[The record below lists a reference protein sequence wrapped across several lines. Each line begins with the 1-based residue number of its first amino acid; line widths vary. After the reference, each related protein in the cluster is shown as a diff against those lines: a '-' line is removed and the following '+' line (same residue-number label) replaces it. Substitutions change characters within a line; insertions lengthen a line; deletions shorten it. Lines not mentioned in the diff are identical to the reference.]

1 MWSLPPSVRI
11 FVYLPPAD
19 LRRSFNGLAGMV
31 AGALGEDPLSGHLYV
46 FHNRRA
52 DLIKILYWD
61 RSGYCI
67 WAKRL
72 ERGTFCFLPLK
83 ESRVEMQSSD
93 LMLILEGIDLSSVK
107 RRKRYQRPVP
117 STALAKNNS
126 AECRY
131 PGNDESLFSA

>member
-11 FVYLPPAD
+11 FVYLPPTD
-19 LRRSFNGLAGMV
+19 LRRSFDGLAGLV

-72 ERGTFCFLPLK
+72 ERDTFCFPDLK

-107 RRKRYQRPVP
+107 RRKRYQHHVP
-117 STALAKNNS
+117 STTLTKNNS

-131 PGNDESLFSA
+131 PGSDESLFSA